1 MKTRNILILLLVALL
16 MLSVAACG
24 GDGGSTSIEVQPC
37 PDVVC
42 LLARMLDTNPNPD
55 VDDDDL
61 VRAINQ

>member
-1 MKTRNILILLLVALL
+1 MKTRIILILLLVVL
-16 MLSVAACG
+16 MLTAISCS
-24 GDGGSTSIEVQPC
+24 GDGGSNSIEAQPC

-61 VRAINQ
+61 VRAIK